1 MVWVTKKNGGGA
13 TMPSGNHSELMGKK
27 VGQASFLSLSKQA
40 ILMPGVLGHLYLPSD
55 PKNQTVNLSALR
67 KIT

>member
-1 MVWVTKKNGGGA
+1 
-13 TMPSGNHSELMGKK
+13 MPSGDHSELMGKK

-40 ILMPGVLGHLYLPSD
+40 ILMPGVLGHLYPPSD